1 MNKNRAE
8 NLTMNGKFIKWC
20 KHADGKSDSSRKK
33 ITYDIQP
40 FTDFMG
46 TKSYKMITSE
56 LIMEFKDKL
65 KESGISIA
73 AYCSKLRST
82 RKELGYLMSQP
93 GYKSRITPALIKY
106 MSPTDEE
113 IRMAQI
119 HGDRNIMPLESVI
132 ALHESIPND
141 TPIGM
146 RDRAIISLLITTGIR
161 HKALITIPFGFI
173 HLEAGFIDQDPR
185 LNMQTKFRKK
195 IKTGI
200 CNLDDRFIKSLEDWD
215 EYLSAN
221 CFGTKS
227 PFIPRAKRA
236 SANESRCFS
245 KSTEVEP
252 KFWKSHRSLSTVLRG
267 RCEQA
272 GLPYFPPHSFR
283 HLLVKLVK
291 DLNLSSR
298 ESRCFSQSLGHEHE
312 ITTWGSYGKFSD
324 DEVIAA
330 VSSIDFKKKGKSK
343 DITEADITEYNEFN
357 KWKKTK
363 EQAIK
368 SQLEEENEK

>member
-8 NLTMNGKFIKWC
+8 NLTMNRKFFNWC

-33 ITYDIQP
+33 IAYDIQP

-56 LIMEFKDKL
+56 LIMEFKEEL

-93 GYKSRITPALIKY
+93 GYKSKITPALIKY

-119 HGDRNIMPLESVI
+119 RDDRNIMPLESVI

-161 HKALITIPFGFI
+161 HKALITMPFGYI
-173 HLEAGFIDQDPR
+173 HLEKGFIYQDPR
-185 LNMQTKFRKK
+185 AGVKTKFRKK
-195 IKTGI
+195 IKAAI
-200 CNLDDRFIKSLEDWD
+200 CNLDDRFTQSLKDWD
-215 EYLSAN
+215 NYLRAN
-221 CFGTKS
+221 CFGTNS
-227 PFIPRAKRA
+227 PFFTFLFQHHFSVEKCPA
-236 SANESRCFS
+236 SS
-245 KSTEVEP
+245 
-252 KFWKSHRSLSTVLRG
+252 
-267 RCEQA
+267 
-272 GLPYFPPHSFR
+272 
-283 HLLVKLVK
+283 
-291 DLNLSSR
+291 
-298 ESRCFSQSLGHEHE
+298 
-312 ITTWGSYGKFSD
+312 
-324 DEVIAA
+324 
-330 VSSIDFKKKGKSK
+330 
-343 DITEADITEYNEFN
+343 
-357 KWKKTK
+357 
-363 EQAIK
+363 
-368 SQLEEENEK
+368 

>member
-8 NLTMNGKFIKWC
+8 NLTMNRKFFNWC

-33 ITYDIQP
+33 IAYDIQP

-56 LIMEFKDKL
+56 LIMEFKEEL

-93 GYKSRITPALIKY
+93 GYKSKITPALIKY

-119 HGDRNIMPLESVI
+119 RDDRNIMPLESVI
-132 ALHESIPND
+132 ALLESIPND

-161 HKALITIPFGFI
+161 HKALITMPFGYI
-173 HLEAGFIDQDPR
+173 HLEKGFIYQDPR
-185 LNMQTKFRKK
+185 AGVKTKFRKK
-195 IKTGI
+195 IKAAI
-200 CNLDDRFIKSLEDWD
+200 CNLDDRFTQSLKDWD
-215 EYLSAN
+215 NYLRAN
-221 CFGTKS
+221 CFGSKDPYIS
-227 PFIPRAKRA
+227 RARRSYDPLSK
-236 SANESRCFS
+236 CFA

-252 KFWKSHRSLSTVLRG
+252 KFWKSHRSLSTVLRE

-272 GLPYFPPHSFR
+272 GLPYFPPHNFR
-283 HLLVKLVK
+283 HLLIKIAK
-291 DLNLSSR
+291 DIELSSR
-298 ESRCFSQSLGHEHE
+298 ESKCFSQSIGHENE
-312 ITTWGSYGKFSD
+312 SMTWSYGKFSD

-330 VSSIDFKKKGKSK
+330 VSKIDFQKKAASK
-343 DITEADITEYNEFN
+343 RVTEEDINEFEEYS
-357 KWKKTK
+357 KWKKMRNMAK
-363 EQAIK
+363 K
-368 SQLEEENEK
+368 LKLEDENE